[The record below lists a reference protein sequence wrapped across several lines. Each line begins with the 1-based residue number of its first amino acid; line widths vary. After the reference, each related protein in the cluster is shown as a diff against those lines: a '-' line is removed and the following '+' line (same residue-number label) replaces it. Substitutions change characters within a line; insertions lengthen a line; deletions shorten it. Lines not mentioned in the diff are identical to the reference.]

1 MEYRPGMD
9 TRDLRPRSCGG
20 ALFPGPPVS
29 VSLANCDI
37 EALVQPSPEQ
47 VEAYELYLRLPELTR
62 LWRTKVYPSWRN
74 EILVRPALHS
84 LELVFRMISGV
95 LCDMRPYIDRDE
107 WLRRLEALA
116 SLQLEILSCIVEG
129 DDEAPTSKLTNSCS
143 YVGTES
149 VVWHKSGSRP
159 VVSRLSK
166 DSLLPRLAAW
176 RTAQPVSM
184 RLHFAIEGHM
194 ARAPFTLGLG
204 EPNLSGKPVLEYDK
218 ICQPQEIYAC
228 RQSLPGHPEDHT
240 LSTVHQMME
249 AWLEVASGLLQ
260 SIDNKVMAGNF
271 ELAAKSCWI
280 VERVWK
286 LLIST
291 MDLLQIMDP
300 DDFMRLKEELAI
312 SQDGTAVGTEHIGGG
327 AYCLRS
333 TRLREVTKGCK
344 ELRHLVPKV
353 VGVEADPKGGPR
365 LQEAVMDLLHSHG
378 MRTHVT
384 PPFNRPLAYHSSTIH
399 LLQAFQAVEAA
410 VRQFYFSYQ
419 QLVIAVMGSG
429 EYKATAQTEFSAA
442 DALSQIYFEPPYFPS
457 LDGAKTFLG
466 SFWHNNP
473 ELEEGAIMRQL
484 MVEKTMRSN
493 SSKASS
499 VANSDSGDSDKGD
512 GDDERTQKT
521 SAGSIEKPKK
531 YANAALAYNNHHQ
544 MYQGAMGA

>member
-1 MEYRPGMD
+1 MCSAR
-9 TRDLRPRSCGG
+9 
-20 ALFPGPPVS
+20 PPVS
-29 VSLANCDI
+29 VSLANCDM
-37 EALVQPSPEQ
+37 EAMVQPSPQQ
-47 VEAYELYLRLPELTR
+47 VEAYELYLHLPELTR
-62 LWRTKVYPSWRN
+62 LWRTKMFPQWRN
-74 EILVRPALHS
+74 EVVVRPALHS

-95 LCDMRPYIDRDE
+95 LCDTRPYIDREE
-107 WLRRLEALA
+107 WLRRLESLA
-116 SLQLEILSCIVEG
+116 NSQLEVLSCVSEG
-129 DDEAPTSKLTNSCS
+129 DDDAPTSKVVATASS

-149 VVWHKSGSRP
+149 IVWHKSGSRP
-159 VVSRLSK
+159 IVSKLSK
-166 DSLLPRLAAW
+166 ESLLPRLAAW
-176 RTAQPVSM
+176 RTAQSVSA

-204 EPNLSGKPVLEYDK
+204 EPNLAGKPVLEYDSV
-218 ICQPQEIYAC
+218 CQPLEVYAC
-228 RQSLPGHPEDHT
+228 RQSMPGHPEDHT
-240 LSTVHQMME
+240 LSTVHQIME
-249 AWLEVASGLLQ
+249 AWLEVASGLLRTVEE
-260 SIDNKVMAGNF
+260 KVRAGNF
-271 ELAAKSCWI
+271 EMAARSCRI
-280 VERVWK
+280 LERVWK

-312 SQDGTAVGTEHIGGG
+312 SQAGAAISTEHIGGG

-333 TRLREVTKGCK
+333 TRLRELTRDCK

-378 MRTHVT
+378 MRTHVI
-384 PPFNRPLAYHSSTIH
+384 PPFGRPMACHSSTIH

-429 EYKATAQTEFSAA
+429 EYKATAQAEISAA

-466 SFWHNNP
+466 SYWHNNP
-473 ELEEGAIMRQL
+473 DLEEGAIMRQL
-484 MVEKTMRSN
+484 MVEKTMRTAN

-499 VANSDSGDSDKGD
+499 VANSDSGDSTRPEADAD
-512 GDDERTQKT
+512 PDPDADDADEGPSQRNE
-521 SAGSIEKPKK
+521 AGSLSMKR
-531 YANAALAYNNHHQ
+531 YASSSALAYQNNQHH